1 MIKVRNLEYA
11 YPDGTKALS
20 SVDPSVEKGE
30 SVGLIGPNG
39 AGKTT
44 LLLHLNGI
52 LKGSGQIEVCGMPIN
67 NGNLRKIRRRVQ
79 IVFQDPDD
87 QLFMPT
93 VFDDLAFGPLNMGH
107 PKETVEHLVKEA
119 LEAVEM
125 EGYENRCPH
134 HLSFGEKKRIAIA
147 TCLAMQPEILIL
159 DEPSISLDP
168 RARRHLIQ
176 FLKGLE
182 VTRIIATH
190 DLEMVL
196 ELCSKV
202 SIVDKGKIIAQGK
215 PKEILSQEGLLEA
228 HGLEVPLSI
237 RYSDTYRPL
246 EE

>member
-1 MIKVRNLEYA
+1 MINVKNLEYA
-11 YPDGTKALS
+11 YPDGTRALNGVTLEVKA
-20 SVDPSVEKGE
+20 GE
-30 SVGLIGPNG
+30 SIGIIGPNG

-52 LKGSGQIEVCGMPIN
+52 LRGKGEMGICKMAVN
-67 NGNLRKIRRRVQ
+67 NGNLGQIRKKVQ

-87 QLFMPT
+87 QLFMPS

-107 PKETVEHLVKEA
+107 SREKIERLVKEA
-119 LEAVEM
+119 LGDVEM
-125 EGYENRCPH
+125 EGYEERCPH

-159 DEPSISLDP
+159 DEPTISLDP

-176 FLKGLE
+176 FLKGLK
-182 VTRIIATH
+182 VTKIIAAH

-196 ELCSKV
+196 ELCDRV
-202 SIVDKGKIIAQGK
+202 SIIDEGVIVAQGE
-215 PKEILSQEGLLEA
+215 PGEILKEKDLLEA

-237 RYSDTYRPL
+237 SL
-246 EE
+246 LA